1 MQEDIQFLKNL
12 QQEMKTQENDGQ
24 AAPRFWSIMD
34 YKWVVTAEGH
44 EDRVSLYDSDTC
56 ETIELDDYVDEI
68 LNGDRRDDFSEDE
81 IDELEHEKEWG
92 SPSDIYDWIKK
103 YDDGSRFY
111 PIYEEQISFIA
122 PNTMFLTKAEAKRHL
137 EMNRHHYS
145 SRAHTYAMTA
155 WRAPKM
161 DRLIKLLESF
171 DWSLVQQQ
179 QQEIERYESA
189 LNTLLTKKD
198 WISVEEVE
206 EHIHKNLKQGNSR

>member
-1 MQEDIQFLKNL
+1 MKDDIQFLKDL
-12 QQEMKTQENDGQ
+12 QQELLSQENDGQ
-24 AAPRFWSIMD
+24 AAPRYWSIMD

-44 EDRVSLYDSDTC
+44 EDRVSLYDADTC

-92 SPSDIYDWIKK
+92 SSSDIFDWIKR

-111 PIYEEQISFIA
+111 PIHEEQVSFIA

-137 EMNRHHYS
+137 EANHYHYS
-145 SRAHTYAMTA
+145 SKAHTYAMTA

-161 DRLIKLLESF
+161 ERLIKILETF
-171 DWSLVQQQ
+171 DW
-179 QQEIERYESA
+179 ESI
-189 LNTLLTKKD
+189 K
-198 WISVEEVE
+198 
-206 EHIHKNLKQGNSR
+206 